1 MYRVNCHS
9 CGSPFDAEVAQE
21 CSCLH
26 PVRSFRCPN
35 CNSCFCAAPGDYASK
50 FWADAPTQLW
60 DRRKQRSVGQEP
72 NAQPDVIQRPMVLFA
87 DDDPVGRT
95 IARQVVSTMGLG
107 IAVAE
112 DGDVALNL
120 ARTYKPDIIIT
131 DALMPKLD
139 GREMAR
145 MVKEELPDTKIVVIT
160 SVYKDPRYKYEA
172 LKTFHVDDYLS
183 KPIKPA
189 DLRHVIV
196 KYLPHLKAEEDPEG
210 GS

>member
-9 CGSPFDAEVAQE
+9 CGKPFDAEPAEE

-26 PVRSFRCPN
+26 PVRSFRCPL
-35 CNSCFCAAPGDYASK
+35 CKTCFCAAPGDYASK
-50 FWADAPTQLW
+50 FWADAPAALW
-60 DRRKQRSVGQEP
+60 EKRKRRSAGQEL
-72 NAQPDVIQRPMVLFA
+72 NASPELIQRPMVLFA

-95 IARQVVSTMGLG
+95 IARQVITTMGLG

-112 DGDVALNL
+112 NGDVALTM
-120 ARTYKPDIIIT
+120 ARAYKPDIIVT

-145 MVKEELPDTKIVVIT
+145 MVKDELPATKIIVIT

-172 LKTFHVDDYLS
+172 LKTFRVDDYLS

-189 DLRHVIV
+189 DLRHIIV
-196 KYLPHLKAEEDPEG
+196 KYLPKGTVPAE
-210 GS
+210 